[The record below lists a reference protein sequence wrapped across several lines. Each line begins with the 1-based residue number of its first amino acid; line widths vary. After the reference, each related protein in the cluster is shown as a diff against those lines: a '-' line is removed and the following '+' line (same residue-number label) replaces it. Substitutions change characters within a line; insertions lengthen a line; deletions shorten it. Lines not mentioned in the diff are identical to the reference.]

1 MYSSNPFHG
10 GKSLFNLK
18 AEKLYREACEKFYL
32 KRYDEALTL
41 LNETVTID
49 KTHAKALLLIGD
61 IKLLQD
67 GREIEALD
75 AYDKAIISNPT
86 STQAYGSKAYVL
98 DILGRYEEAFENCEK
113 AFEYSNKKDNDQL
126 SSLYDQKISLLCS
139 MKKYDEAGKV
149 LAEAMDVLNEDNA
162 NYLKSC
168 YLQKITIKKKNK
180 NNEKQSHLK
189 LLF

>member
-1 MYSSNPFHG
+1 MYSTNPFRS
-10 GKSLFNLK
+10 GKTLFNLR
-18 AEKLYREACEKFYL
+18 AEKLYREACENFYF
-32 KRYDEALTL
+32 KNYEKALEL
-41 LNETVTID
+41 LSETTAID
-49 KTHAKALLLIGD
+49 KMHTKALLLTGD
-61 IKLLQD
+61 IMLLQE
-67 GREIEALD
+67 GKEKEALE
-75 AYDKAIISNPT
+75 AYNKAILSNPC

-139 MKKYDEAGKV
+139 MNKYDEAGKV

-168 YLQKITIKKKNK
+168 YLQKINIKKRAKKTEN
-180 NNEKQSHLK
+180 QSHLK